1 MPADI
6 ILTGTWLPSDSD
18 TGSHR
23 LLPFDV
29 PAGTTRIDVRY
40 SVEPLEGVGRPLLD
54 IGLFDPSGTGFLD
67 PSGFRGWSGSFRTA
81 FSISAGDATP
91 GYFRGP
97 IFAGTWHVLAGADA
111 AMLAPGGLRYT
122 IEIGLGQWSS
132 IGMRTDLDLLPYEAY
147 EPGVAAAQP
156 AWYRGNL
163 HSHTFYSDGRDSIDA
178 MADEH
183 LRLGLQF
190 GALTEHNILN
200 PDLARGHRP
209 GFIWLP
215 SEEVTTY
222 RGHLNVWGLSHW
234 LDFRCRDDA
243 GVGLIIDAAHAQGAL
258 TSVNHPKDDG
268 PPWEYGVFA
277 DCMEVWQAPWFLGN
291 YQSLALWESLLRQG
305 RQIVAVGG
313 SDLHRIST
321 PAEPY
326 PYNLD
331 NPTTWVR
338 ASELS
343 IAGILEGIS
352 RGHVFI
358 SRDAFGPQVY
368 LSAEGG
374 SLPAIAGD
382 SVPLPDQAG
391 LTVRA
396 EVTGGAGLLLRL
408 VTQDGVVHAGPIL
421 TGDFR
426 VEYMWTGAG
435 ALAAQGPAYIRAEVI
450 RDMGADVDVE
460 NEPSA
465 LWMEAMTNPIYA
477 LPEGGRA
484 AVTMSEA
491 ESLLPLEAQRAV
503 ESRPVTAAV
512 REPPPRMV

>member
-6 ILTGTWLPSDSD
+6 LLTGTWLPSDPD

-40 SVEPLEGVGRPLLD
+40 SVEPLEGQGRPLLD
-54 IGLFDPSGTGFLD
+54 IGLFDPAGTGFLD
-67 PSGFRGWSGSFRTA
+67 PSGFRGWSGSFRPA
-81 FSISAGDATP
+81 FSISPTDATP
-91 GYFRGP
+91 GYLRGP
-97 IFAGTWHVLAGADA
+97 IFAGTWHLLIGAGE

-122 IEIGLGQWSS
+122 IEIALGQWSS
-132 IGMRTDLDLLPYEAY
+132 IGRLSDLDLALYEPY
-147 EPGVAAAQP
+147 EPGVALARP
-156 AWYRGNL
+156 GWYRGNL
-163 HSHTFYSDGRDSIDA
+163 HSHTFYSDGHDSIDA

-200 PDLARGHRP
+200 PDLVRGHRP

-222 RGHLNVWGLSHW
+222 RGHLNAWGLSRW
-234 LDFRCRDDA
+234 LDFRCRDDD
-243 GVGLIIDAAHAQGAL
+243 GLGLIIDAAHAQGAL

-268 PPWEYGVFA
+268 PAWQYGIFG

-291 YQSLALWESLLRQG
+291 YQSLALWESLLHRG
-305 RQIVAVGG
+305 LRIVAVGG

-321 PAEPY
+321 PSDPY

-331 NPTTWVR
+331 SPTTWVR

-343 IAGILEGIS
+343 IPGILEGIS

-358 SRDAFGPQVY
+358 SRDAAGPQVY

-374 SLPAIAGD
+374 PLAAIAGD
-382 SVPLPDQAG
+382 SVPLPPDGG

-408 VTQDGVVHAGPIL
+408 VTQQGVVHAGPIL
-421 TGDFR
+421 TSDFR
-426 VEYMWTGAG
+426 VEYLWTEAG
-435 ALAAQGPAYIRAEVI
+435 VQATRAPTYVRAEVI
-450 RDMGADVDVE
+450 REMGPDVDVE

-465 LWMEAMTNPIYA
+465 LWMEAMTNPIYV
-477 LPEGGRA
+477 LPEGA
-484 AVTMSEA
+484 TASEA
-491 ESLLPLEAQRAV
+491 ASEVEALVVLEA
-503 ESRPVTAAV
+503 P
-512 REPPPRMV
+512 